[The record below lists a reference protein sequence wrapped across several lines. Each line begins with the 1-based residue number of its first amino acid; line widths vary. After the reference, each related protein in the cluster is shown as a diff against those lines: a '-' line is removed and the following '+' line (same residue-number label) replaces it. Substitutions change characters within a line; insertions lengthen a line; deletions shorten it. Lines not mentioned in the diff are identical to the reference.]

1 MAMHV
6 VSPSSLLF
14 PFSRCRA
21 YTVFIASSPS
31 AYTASDILALP
42 LRASSLLS
50 SRSLPSS
57 LTGSDLAV
65 ADYAMATNN
74 GTIYL
79 VGGQSS
85 SGNLVSMATI
95 GVWDETSGWHSKTTS
110 GDVPSARIGAT
121 LVAHPSLDLL

>member
-1 MAMHV
+1 MSGLNTEV
-6 VSPSSLLF
+6 PV
-14 PFSRCRA
+14 
-21 YTVFIASSPS
+21 TASSPS

-65 ADYAMATNN
+65 ADYAMTSNN

-79 VGGQSS
+79 IGGQSS
-85 SGNLVSMATI
+85 SGSLVSLATI
-95 GVWDETSGWHSKTTS
+95 GVWNENTGWHSESTS
-110 GDVPSARIGAT
+110 GDVPSGRIGAT
-121 LVAHPSLDLL
+121 LVAHPSLDVL